1 MAGERTRHRRAKAGA
16 SRKPDQEAVVRS
28 EAKKIIRFGTVVYEL
43 FWDSGGPGAGAESEC
58 VFRWRDKYAG
68 HSSYGGT
75 TRPFD
80 DIRTAIHGA
89 ALNAVGS
96 ATVHISSTELSSEEI
111 AELLWDMDSM
121 GASFLI
127 NDEPLGFNEEG
138 RVVRRPQS
146 EGVDGV

>member
-1 MAGERTRHRRAKAGA
+1 MTANRTQNRRAKAGA
-16 SRKPDQEAVVRS
+16 SREQDKETVSREEIV
-28 EAKKIIRFGTVVYEL
+28 EFGEVVYAH
-43 FWDSGGPGAGAESEC
+43 FWDSGGRAESEC

-127 NDEPLGFNEEG
+127 NDELWGFNEQG
-138 RVVRRPQS
+138 SAVRRAQRQ
-146 EGVDGV
+146 GVASPLGRRA